1 MSHSASPE
9 YDYSTEY
16 PEWWA
21 WWVKTQAATHA
32 RYFEVML
39 RHCNQEGKNPIYIC
53 RYEDLVND
61 SKTELIEIMKFL
73 LDLDDLT
80 GTNCERRINEISKM
94 GKEASQSYKLK
105 ATTGK
110 FNVCKDKYSEEL
122 IEYVKEKN
130 ADLLYYFGYTNH
142 PTEENPTA
150 FFEFKD
156 HKPEHLANYYG
167 FRQANAKFTAQLA
180 KDGGWKGPLY
190 QVNKDET
197 FDFYEKSTL
206 EKVQEPA
213 RDWASRKLGYK
224 K

>member
-1 MSHSASPE
+1 M
-9 YDYSTEY
+9 
-16 PEWWA
+16 
-21 WWVKTQAATHA
+21 
-32 RYFEVML
+32 
-39 RHCNQEGKNPIYIC
+39 
-53 RYEDLVND
+53 
-61 SKTELIEIMKFL
+61 
-73 LDLDDLT
+73 
-80 GTNCERRINEISKM
+80 
-94 GKEASQSYKLK
+94 K

-110 FNVCKDKYSEEL
+110 FNVCKDKYTEEL
-122 IEYVKEKN
+122 IEFVKEKN